1 MCPGTGMP
9 AVLEFYGL
17 ICGNTWGII
26 SPVHSHVSLPQ
37 GRSRFRLHLEAS
49 QVSCGH
55 EDTNHLKHVQFTLLE
70 FENIWVYWKLAS
82 IYDGPWCPESKQIF
96 QSLNTTKVYFYF
108 CWYIQHV
115 TGPWQIHNRLHLT
128 LSITQTEVKEKINS
142 NIQENS
148 GND

>member
-108 CWYIQHV
+108 LLVRSACHSSLTV
-115 TGPWQIHNRLHLT
+115 SKQITPDTVHNP
-128 LSITQTEVKEKINS
+128 KEMKINS
-142 NIQENS
+142 K
-148 GND
+148 